1 VEDYKRTMKKFIKN
15 NRYFWIGLLDQRN
28 RCVKQEKVLEISSLV
43 LSIFNILQRKGI
55 EPNKRE
61 REQRKAVY
69 DIIIKGKM

>member
-1 VEDYKRTMKKFIKN
+1 VEDYTRTMKKFIKN

-28 RCVKQEKVLEISSLV
+28 RCVKPEKALEISSLV

-69 DIIIKGKM
+69 DIIIKGKI